1 MKNDNDYSKFV
12 AIAYWILAVLFF
24 LYAHFILKLSNV

>member
-1 MKNDNDYSKFV
+1 MKNNDDYSRFV

-24 LYAHFILKLSNV
+24 LYAHFVLKLSDI